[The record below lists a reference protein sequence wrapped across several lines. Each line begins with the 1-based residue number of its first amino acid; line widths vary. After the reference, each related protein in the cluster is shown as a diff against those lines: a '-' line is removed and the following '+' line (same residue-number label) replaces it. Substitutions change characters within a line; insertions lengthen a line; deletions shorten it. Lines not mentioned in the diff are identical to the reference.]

1 MGQCPTDPVYALNQC
16 PVYGAV
22 FLLARTRCS
31 RKERIKMGTAL
42 LSTTT
47 SAPLAKSLLP
57 EPIALGSTGLEDLVL
72 LREMLPPGDKTIIA
86 LD

>member
-1 MGQCPTDPVYALNQC
+1 MG
-16 PVYGAV
+16 
-22 FLLARTRCS
+22 
-31 RKERIKMGTAL
+31 MAL

-57 EPIALGSTGLEDLVL
+57 EPIALGSAGLEDLVL